1 MIYPFIATVTDAID
15 VIITKK
21 VFTTFKQLTPRTLAW
36 WIFVW
41 ITILGLLLSPWLV
54 HIQPAALSWQ
64 YLGLVLLMAILAANY
79 NFLYYYGLRYE
90 HISEIEPFFLFNPL
104 IAILIAGIFYPSE
117 RFWQIYLAIMIASIF
132 LFWSH
137 LKKRHVVLG
146 KPLLAVLGFSLL
158 FGLEAVII
166 KQLLIVYSPVALY
179 LIRVITTAL
188 FIWVLEKGKIPLL
201 TLRQIP
207 YFVLLAA
214 GALVTN
220 SLIYLSYGLQGI
232 SSTIFI
238 LILSP
243 VLVYALAVL
252 FLKEKL
258 IWKNLVT
265 SLVIILL
272 IIWVNLST

>member
-64 YLGLVLLMAILAANY
+64 YLGLVLMMAILAANY

-104 IAILIAGIFYPSE
+104 ITILIAGIFYPSE
-117 RFWQIYLAIMIASIF
+117 RFWQIYLAIIIASIF
-132 LFWSH
+132 LLWSH
-137 LKKRHVVLG
+137 LKKRHIVLG

-166 KQLLIVYSPVALY
+166 KQLLVVYSPVALY

-201 TLRQIP
+201 TLKQIP
-207 YFVLLAA
+207 YFVLLAV

>member
-104 IAILIAGIFYPSE
+104 ITILIAGIFYPSE

-132 LFWSH
+132 LLWSH
-137 LKKRHVVLG
+137 LKKRHIVLG

-166 KQLLIVYSPVALY
+166 KQLLVVYSPVALY

-201 TLRQIP
+201 TLKQIP
-207 YFVLLAA
+207 YFVLLAV

-265 SLVIILL
+265 SLVIVLL

>member
-15 VIITKK
+15 VIVTKK
-21 VFTTFKQLTPRTLAW
+21 VFTTFKQLTPRALAW

-79 NFLYYYGLRYE
+79 NFLYYYGLRYK

-117 RFWQIYLAIMIASIF
+117 RFWQIYLAIIIASIF
-132 LFWSH
+132 LLWSH

-166 KQLLIVYSPVALY
+166 KQLLAVYSPVALY

-201 TLRQIP
+201 TLKQIP

-265 SLVIILL
+265 SVVIILL